1 MIQNKSHGL
10 SDTGQADY
18 QPPERQKVEVG
29 AGGRL
34 VIPASMRAAL
44 GIQPGDKVIVQRD
57 GNELRIYT
65 FKEALRRAQAIVRS
79 VIPEGVSLVD
89 ELIADRRR
97 EASDEERGD

>member
-1 MIQNKSHGL
+1 
-10 SDTGQADY
+10 
-18 QPPERQKVEVG
+18 
-29 AGGRL
+29 
-34 VIPASMRAAL
+34 MRAAL